1 MIKRLRII
9 IDFVLNMGFKYIIFR
24 IFFIIKSKLGWMKK
38 IFPVNPKV
46 NEFIVLSDW
55 RKNLPPF
62 YFYGKKINGL
72 KKKPTKEIEENFNK
86 ISNNTFL
93 FFNNNYIDL
102 GKDFDWIT
110 NPITKYKYDISK
122 HWSEIEDISRIAGDI
137 KYVWEKARFTFLY
150 DVIRYDYHFQK
161 DQSKFVFN
169 EIIDFINK
177 NPINQG
183 PNYKCSQEISLRL
196 LNWTFA
202 LYFYKDSKTLNNLIF
217 NKIINS
223 IYWQIHHV
231 YHNINFSR
239 ISVRNNHALT
249 ETLLLYIAG
258 KLFPFFPNIERWSK
272 KGKLWFENEVE
283 YQIYPDGTFLQFSM
297 NYNRVVVQLLTWA
310 LQISKLNKDFFKKII
325 YDRAEKT
332 LKFLD
337 TCTDHCSGKLPNYGA
352 NDGALFFKLTDSIFR
367 DYRPQ
372 LDDLRAVLYGHTFY
386 NSSSPFWY
394 GIQPKN
400 VNSQKINN
408 LNCFDNGGYYIIQ
421 DGGTKTF
428 IRCGKYKDRPSQA
441 DNLHI
446 DIWVDGVNY
455 FRDSGTYKYNTTEE
469 YLNYFNGTS
478 SHNTVSVDNK
488 NQMLKGK
495 RFIWY

>member
-1 MIKRLRII
+1 MINRLRII
-9 IDFVLNMGFKYIIFR
+9 IDFVLNMGFKYILFR

-122 HWSEIEDISRIAGDI
+122 HWSEIEDISRKAGDI
-137 KYVWEKARFTFLY
+137 KYVWEKARFTFVY

-297 NYNRVVVQLLTWA
+297 NYNRVVVQLLTC
-310 LQISKLNKDFFKKII
+310 
-325 YDRAEKT
+325 Y
-332 LKFLD
+332 
-337 TCTDHCSGKLPNYGA
+337 
-352 NDGALFFKLTDSIFR
+352 
-367 DYRPQ
+367 
-372 LDDLRAVLYGHTFY
+372 
-386 NSSSPFWY
+386 
-394 GIQPKN
+394 
-400 VNSQKINN
+400 
-408 LNCFDNGGYYIIQ
+408 
-421 DGGTKTF
+421 
-428 IRCGKYKDRPSQA
+428 
-441 DNLHI
+441 
-446 DIWVDGVNY
+446 
-455 FRDSGTYKYNTTEE
+455 
-469 YLNYFNGTS
+469 
-478 SHNTVSVDNK
+478 
-488 NQMLKGK
+488 
-495 RFIWY
+495 